1 MRHRIGNQ
9 ELHGRILV
17 MIFAF
22 SREIYI
28 PESVLSKKG
37 IYRLILW
44 CNRLIISERINMQAF
59 RGKRRY

>member
-17 MIFAF
+17 MIFAS

-28 PESVLSKKG
+28 PKSAS
-37 IYRLILW
+37 
-44 CNRLIISERINMQAF
+44 SEQGHTGSSCGVID
-59 RGKRRY
+59 